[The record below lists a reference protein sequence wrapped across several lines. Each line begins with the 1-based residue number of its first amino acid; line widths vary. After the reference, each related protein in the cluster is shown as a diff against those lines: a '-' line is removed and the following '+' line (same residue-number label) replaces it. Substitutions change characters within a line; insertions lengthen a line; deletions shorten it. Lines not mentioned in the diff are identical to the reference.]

1 MVFIMFIVT
10 DTIQVR
16 TITGEIIPF
25 QSGGTLS
32 DCAKLTG
39 AQLQAQS
46 SIHIER

>member
-1 MVFIMFIVT
+1 MVFIIIIT

-16 TITGEIIPF
+16 TIILL

-32 DCAKLTG
+32 KRAKLTG

-46 SIHIER
+46 SIQ